1 MSLAYLDP
9 GSGSLIA
16 SALVGGAA
24 AAGVAVKS
32 ARAKFTGAFSR
43 KRTAGAETDETAKT
57 DETTEPAEPV
67 ETAGAAE
74 PVEPVDAKA
83 EVAEPAKSES

>member
-16 SALVGGAA
+16 SVLVGGAA

-43 KRTAGAETDETAKT
+43 KRTAGAET

>member
-1 MSLAYLDP
+1 MSVAYLDP

-32 ARAKFTGAFSR
+32 ARARFTGAFSKKR
-43 KRTAGAETDETAKT
+43 KPEAGGDAADAEASTPDAQPADAPATARAAADEGEA
-57 DETTEPAEPV
+57 
-67 ETAGAAE
+67 
-74 PVEPVDAKA
+74 VDAA
-83 EVAEPAKSES
+83 TGSDA